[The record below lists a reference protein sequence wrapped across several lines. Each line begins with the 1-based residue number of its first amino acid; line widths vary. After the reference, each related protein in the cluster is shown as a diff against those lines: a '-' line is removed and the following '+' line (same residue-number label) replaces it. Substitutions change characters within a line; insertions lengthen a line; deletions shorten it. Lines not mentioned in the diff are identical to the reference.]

1 MVSPRISEAIP
12 RTRVRS
18 LAAAFGA
25 LLALSA
31 PCHTY
36 ASPNDV
42 IALFDALCLG
52 TDGDAKVIERM
63 AIAAGGKPWSK
74 EMINLDPAAA
84 ESGGAAF
91 FVPRGGK
98 QYSVMATSKGA
109 CSILAQGVP
118 ANEVQRLLQANY
130 PLNRTHRDESGPQI
144 VTLWTVVSPSRY
156 EGGVVMLNIAKPGF
170 GADGA
175 LSVGFVSKI
184 QARAMR
190 GGR

>member
-1 MVSPRISEAIP
+1 MISSRITEATPRP
-12 RTRVRS
+12 RVRS
-18 LAAAFGA
+18 LVVTFGA
-25 LLALSA
+25 ALALSA
-31 PCHTY
+31 SCHTH

-63 AIAAGGKPWSK
+63 AVAAGGKAWPK

-84 ESGGAAF
+84 QSGGAAF

-130 PLNRTHRDESGPQI
+130 PLNRTHRDDSGPQI
-144 VTLWTVVSPSRY
+144 ITLWTVVT
-156 EGGVVMLNIAKPGF
+156 PG
-170 GADGA
+170 
-175 LSVGFVSKI
+175 
-184 QARAMR
+184 ARQGSCRFSYAAIC
-190 GGR
+190 